1 MEFIGNIYENQVK
14 YIENLLL
21 SQVECEVLLSLDFML
36 SYSLSIY
43 NNGKTHVFLIKYN
56 LEYWDLEVRIYNDE
70 KNSTTDYYFNEI
82 TTTSIFNQTVI
93 DCILKHLNI
102 ITL

>member
-43 NNGKTHVFLIKYN
+43 NNGKTHVFFIKYN
-56 LEYWDLEVRIYNDE
+56 LEYWDLEVRIDNDE

-82 TTTSIFNQTVI
+82 TTTSTFNQTVI